1 LILGLL
7 SSSFAEFPGLQAA
20 DAPKPG
26 GGKRPAV
33 AKCVSAKASMLRREP
48 GAKDWHVVAANEP
61 LRIEDL
67 LLGLPGAQ
75 LDSAKGGV
83 RLTFQSDLDG
93 LSPYAIVESAVVLHN
108 NPNVDLEF
116 VLDRGRV
123 DLVNRKKEGAA
134 RVGVWVRDAQW
145 ELTLAEPGTRIALE
159 LYGRW
164 PRGTPFIKEPGP
176 KDAPT
181 ADLIFLVVSGEVS
194 LKHGSREHLL
204 TAPPGLAMIE
214 WDSVT
219 GQDEAPQRL
228 EKLPPWA
235 TAVDKDSPTAKA
247 KREVLERLRQRLM
260 AKPIGEVLD
269 ELLNSDQEAER
280 RLAVN
285 AMGALDDL
293 ERLGKALREAKHPD
307 VWQNGVLAFRHWIGR
322 GPGQDQLLYKTLVE
336 VRHYSPVHAETV
348 LQLLHS
354 FSDADLARP
363 ETYQTLIDY
372 LDHDQLG
379 IRGLAY
385 WHLVRLVP
393 AGKELGYD
401 PLGPKDAREAAI
413 QKWRKLVPPGK
424 VPSRPAN
431 DKKK

>member
-1 LILGLL
+1 MILGLL
-7 SSSFAEFPGLQAA
+7 SSSLVEFPGLRAA
-20 DAPKPG
+20 DALQQTPS
-26 GGKRPAV
+26 KRPTV
-33 AKCVSAKASMLRREP
+33 AKCVSATATMLRREP
-48 GAKDWHVVAANEP
+48 GAKDWHVVAANES
-61 LRIEDL
+61 LAIEDL

-93 LSPYAIVESAVVLHN
+93 LSPYPIVESAVVLHN

-123 DLVNRKKEGAA
+123 DVVNRKKAGAA
-134 RVGVWVRDAQW
+134 RVGVWVRDASW
-145 ELTLAEPGTRIALE
+145 ELTLAEPGTRVALE

-164 PRGTPFIKEPGP
+164 PRGVPFTRKPGP

-181 ADLIFLVVSGEVS
+181 ADLIFLVLSGEVS
-194 LKHGSREHLL
+194 LKHGSREHLM
-204 TAPPGLAMIE
+204 TAPPGFAMIE

-219 GQDEAPQRL
+219 GQDETPQRL

-235 TAVDKDSPTAKA
+235 TASGDSPVAKA
-247 KREVLERLRQRLM
+247 KREILERLRQRL
-260 AKPIGEVLD
+260 ASKPIGEVLD

-293 ERLGKALREAKHPD
+293 ERLAKALREAKHPD
-307 VWQNGVLAFRHWIGR
+307 VWQNGVLALRHWIGR

-385 WHLVRLVP
+385 WHLIRLVP

-424 VPSRPAN
+424 VPSRPTN

>member
-1 LILGLL
+1 
-7 SSSFAEFPGLQAA
+7 
-20 DAPKPG
+20 
-26 GGKRPAV
+26 
-33 AKCVSAKASMLRREP
+33 
-48 GAKDWHVVAANEP
+48 
-61 LRIEDL
+61 
-67 LLGLPGAQ
+67 
-75 LDSAKGGV
+75 
-83 RLTFQSDLDG
+83 
-93 LSPYAIVESAVVLHN
+93 
-108 NPNVDLEF
+108 
-116 VLDRGRV
+116 
-123 DLVNRKKEGAA
+123 
-134 RVGVWVRDAQW
+134 
-145 ELTLAEPGTRIALE
+145 
-159 LYGRW
+159 
-164 PRGTPFIKEPGP
+164 
-176 KDAPT
+176 
-181 ADLIFLVVSGEVS
+181 LIFLVLSGEVS
-194 LKHGSREHLL
+194 LKHGSREYLL
-204 TAPPGLAMIE
+204 TAPPGFALME

-219 GQDEAPQRL
+219 GQDETPQRL

-235 TAVDKDSPTAKA
+235 TAGGDSPIAKA
-247 KREVLERLRQRLM
+247 KREILERLRRRL
-260 AKPIGEVLD
+260 ASKPMGAVLD

-307 VWQNGVLAFRHWIGR
+307 VWQNGVLALRHWIGR
-322 GPGQDQLLYKTLVE
+322 GPGQDQLLYKALVE

-354 FSDADLARP
+354 FDDAELARP

-385 WHLVRLVP
+385 WHLSRLVP

-401 PLGPKDAREAAI
+401 PLGPKEAREAAI

-424 VPSRPAN
+424 VPSRPTT